1 VEAYIIEQ
9 ELLTLPMQ
17 KIKQIKKLCKDDD
30 ETCIFLIKN
39 RCMIYP
45 VRPIICRTYGLPILY
60 HEAERAFVDY
70 CRLNFTQLPTD
81 YEFEEQAILDLNTF
95 YTELIQIDKKFVQHI
110 SGQSWHPNNRKSL
123 KNILFHLEL
132 KQK

>member
-1 VEAYIIEQ
+1 MEAYIIEQ
-9 ELLTLPMQ
+9 ELLTLPVQ

-30 ETCIFLIKN
+30 ETCIFLFKN

-45 VRPIICRTYGLPILY
+45 VRPIVCRTYGLPILY
-60 HEAERAFVDY
+60 HEAEQTFVDY
-70 CRLNFTQLPTD
+70 CRLNFTQLPID
-81 YEFEEQAILDLNTF
+81 YEFEEKAILDLNTF
-95 YTELIQIDKKFVQHI
+95 YAELIQIDKKYAQYI
-110 SGQSWHPNNRKSL
+110 SGQSWRPNNRRSL

>member
-1 VEAYIIEQ
+1 
-9 ELLTLPMQ
+9 
-17 KIKQIKKLCKDDD
+17 
-30 ETCIFLIKN
+30 
-39 RCMIYP
+39 MIYP